1 MSNLERLIDW
11 LRPVNRQ
18 ISLVVAV
25 WALVALTNL
34 GTADLWDIDEGNNT
48 EASREMRMANNW
60 VVPTF
65 NYELRVDK
73 PALINWLQILSGLVF
88 GEGEFAA
95 RFPSAIAGLFS
106 LLAVWTIGQLWLGGL
121 AGLAAALILAGS
133 PMFVAAMRFANPD
146 SLLTALVSWCMLFL
160 LVGIRGARGVWWLY
174 AAAACSALAMLGK
187 GPIGL
192 ALPGAILLCT
202 LLVAGGWKH
211 IPWFHLPAALLLWLL
226 IAGPW
231 YIWVGTETKFAW
243 HKGFFL
249 QHNLGRFSAPM
260 ENHSGPIWY
269 YLPVIISGTF
279 PFSALL
285 LLPITASLQTNRK
298 NAASKLWQAL
308 VLTGSWI
315 LVPLLVFS
323 ISRTKLPNYVL
334 PAYPALALWLTFGM
348 VAWRRAWINPPAWLV
363 RMGMATLIVAGLA
376 VSVGLLAAAG
386 AIPLGALAA
395 KINPLAGLEWLAP
408 VGLILVAGGIAGLLQ
423 AKHAPSCLVIITI
436 TALAFTTTLG
446 AWNGQTLNL
455 HKAPKRLAAQMPTD
469 LAKREA
475 RLATFDWFQ
484 PSLVFYA
491 KRPVDRLP
499 SEKDLANY
507 LNQPIPSYVVMPV
520 SRWEPL
526 KNQFPTASEVGPKL
540 PDFYRRCKV
549 ILIAN
554 AAASN

>member
-160 LVGIRGARGVWWLY
+160 LMGIRGARGVWWLY

-285 LLPITASLQTNRK
+285 LLPITARQQPVASSCFNRLMDTGPT
-298 NAASKLWQAL
+298 AGFFHQPHQASQLRSARIPGPS
-308 VLTGSWI
+308 T
-315 LVPLLVFS
+315 
-323 ISRTKLPNYVL
+323 
-334 PAYPALALWLTFGM
+334 LADIWHG
-348 VAWRRAWINPPAWLV
+348 
-363 RMGMATLIVAGLA
+363 
-376 VSVGLLAAAG
+376 
-386 AIPLGALAA
+386 
-395 KINPLAGLEWLAP
+395 
-408 VGLILVAGGIAGLLQ
+408 
-423 AKHAPSCLVIITI
+423 
-436 TALAFTTTLG
+436 
-446 AWNGQTLNL
+446 
-455 HKAPKRLAAQMPTD
+455 RL
-469 LAKREA
+469 EA
-475 RLATFDWFQ
+475 RLDKPASMAC
-484 PSLVFYA
+484 PNGYGHPYCG
-491 KRPVDRLP
+491 RPGNVCWTAGRSRRNPLGWDCRQ
-499 SEKDLANY
+499 
-507 LNQPIPSYVVMPV
+507 NQPFGWLGMAGTGRIDPCRRWYCGATPS
-520 SRWEPL
+520 
-526 KNQFPTASEVGPKL
+526 KTCA
-540 PDFYRRCKV
+540 
-549 ILIAN
+549 ILLGHYHHNRTCLHHHLGCLERPNTQPAQGTQTLGRTNAN
-554 AAASN
+554 RSCQA